1 MNDSLG
7 LMLSSFK
14 LLILAFYEVIERV
27 RNTKVD
33 RALPIECSI
42 CNGLFCS
49 PLCGF
54 WLYLI

>member
-54 WLYLI
+54 GCI